1 MDGPLMTLSEFEEEK
16 KQSSN
21 DPLRPSRL
29 KANLGHSMY
38 KYTYMCKYTQI
49 CTYLHIWIYRNMY
62 EEYMNMNV
70 YIKLMKNMN
79 TNLNKE
85 YTNVH
90 EYIKRTCMYIVHR
103 NIQFV
108 GY

>member
-1 MDGPLMTLSEFEEEK
+1 
-16 KQSSN
+16 
-21 DPLRPSRL
+21 
-29 KANLGHSMY
+29 
-38 KYTYMCKYTQI
+38 MCKYTEI

-108 GY
+108 GYWLKDSWIKKDFNILLKQRKMPLFI